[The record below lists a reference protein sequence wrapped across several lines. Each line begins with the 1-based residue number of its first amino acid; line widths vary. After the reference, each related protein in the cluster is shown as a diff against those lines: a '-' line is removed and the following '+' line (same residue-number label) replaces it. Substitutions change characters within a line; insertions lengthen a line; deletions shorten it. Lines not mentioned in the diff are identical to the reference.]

1 MIKFHNTK
9 IGLDK
14 IPNKNQLERCTL
26 KELFVIAAHKPI
38 KGHSLK
44 TILIDY
50 IMNFKKLG

>member
-9 IGLDK
+9 IWLDK